1 MDNGRGAD
9 WTEKEEVEQTMAEGS
24 SGQWKRNRIDNGSGC
39 IMDNR
44 SGYIM
49 DNGSGGS
56 VDNGIEEEG

>member
-24 SGQWKRNRIDNGSGC
+24 SGQWKRNRIDYGSGC
-39 IMDNR
+39 
-44 SGYIM
+44 IM